1 MKILFLSHYS
11 SLYGANRSLESLI
24 MHFQKQGIDI
34 EVLLPSKGEFYKL
47 LLKSRIKVHSFMFL
61 YEIMY
66 VKLNVKY
73 LSLPLLWLYDL
84 LVFPFLLYKI
94 HQINPD
100 IIYANSSV
108 DAFSIW
114 IAKLLNKKHI
124 VHVREFMYED
134 FGARFLFGR
143 NAKKYYL
150 EKSDKMIFVSQT
162 VANTVVGNLPHYA
175 KVIYNGVKKP
185 NRTKKTCN
193 FSSVLRLG
201 VVGNLDVSKQQD
213 AAIKYMIEIVENFPN
228 VRLHIIG
235 DKKGAYKNYIH
246 KLVDDLYLNEIVTF
260 DGFIKNVDEIYDKF
274 DVLLMC
280 SRSEAFGRVT
290 IEAMQRNI
298 PVIGYDSAGTS
309 ELIVDGVTG
318 FKYTTTVEIVK
329 ALDVLINDPQKAR
342 EIIRE
347 AKLKA
352 DSLFSE
358 QTYVENVLKFVME

>member
-1 MKILFLSHYS
+1 M
-11 SLYGANRSLESLI
+11 YGANRSLESLI
-24 MHFQKQGIDI
+24 MHFQKRAINI
-34 EVLLPSKGEFYKL
+34 EVLLPSKGELYKL
-47 LLKSRIKVHSFMFL
+47 LQKNGIKVHSFMFL
-61 YEIMY
+61 YEVLY
-66 VKLNVKY
+66 VKNNIKY
-73 LSLPLLWLYDL
+73 LSLPLLWLYDWL
-84 LVFPFLLYKI
+84 AFPFLLYKI

-100 IIYANSSV
+100 VIYANSSV

-114 IAKLLNKKHI
+114 IAKLLNKRHV

-134 FGARFLFGR
+134 FGAQFLFGR
-143 NAKKYYL
+143 KAKKIYL
-150 EKSDKMIFVSQT
+150 EKSDKMIFVSQA
-162 VANTVVGNLPHYA
+162 VANSVVGNLLPTA
-175 KVIYNGVKKP
+175 RVIYNGVKKP
-185 NRTKKTCN
+185 NRIKKAYD

-213 AAIKYMIEIVENFPN
+213 VAIKYMTEIVAKFPN

-235 DKKGAYKNYIH
+235 DKKGAYKNYIY
-246 KLVDDLYLNEIVTF
+246 KLVDDLHLNNIVKF

-309 ELIVDGVTG
+309 ELIIDGVTG
-318 FKYTTTVEIVK
+318 FKYTTIVEIVK
-329 ALDVLINDPQKAR
+329 ALDVLISDSQKTR
-342 EIIRE
+342 EIIKD
-347 AKLKA
+347 AKMRA

-358 QTYVENVLKFVME
+358 QAYVENVLKFVME